1 MWVKMG
7 GRLLNLEQFK
17 EIRKVKTDAGW
28 FVWLDLVKLPMDDEA
43 DADRFI
49 KDIADGLHNKQ
60 PLIYWYDN

>member
-28 FVWLDLVKLPMDDEA
+28 FVWMDLMKLPMDDEA

-49 KDIADGLHNKQ
+49 KDIAEALHDGV

>member
-17 EIRKVKTDAGW
+17 EIRKVHTDAGW
-28 FVWLDLVKLPMDDEA
+28 FVWFDLMKLPMDDEA

-49 KDIADGLHNKQ
+49 KDIAEALHDGAS
-60 PLIYWYDN
+60 LIYWYDN